1 MSEISTQTPIERKFK
16 QFDLVKCTKQPRDM
30 WGGDILGFRG
40 FIARL
45 EDNERVDFHALNMKG
60 QAAGQG
66 NIPEDCLE
74 LYSDPELED
83 AYEEARLIY
92 DEYAND
98 LEKKNP
104 DKKIY
109 TFRLPQ
115 RRLNIRQ
122 LRL

>member
-40 FIARL
+40 FIAHL
-45 EDNERVDFHALNMKG
+45 EGNGRVDFHALKLTN
-60 QAAGQG
+60 QAPGQG

-74 LYSDPELED
+74 LYTDSELED
-83 AYEEARLIY
+83 AYEEARLTY
-92 DEYAND
+92 DKYADD

-104 DKKIY
+104 DKKINA
-109 TFRLPQ
+109 FRLPQ
-115 RRLNIRQ
+115 RRPNIRQ